1 MFWPLGHWVLKY
13 LPKNDPKYGVNGTK
27 QGPVKTLEAVL
38 GSSFPGTG
46 LFFPEPRKCASGA
59 LGGSRGLERTP
70 AGPGSLLQNY
80 LPNVYL
86 LSARKK

>member
-1 MFWPLGHWVLKY
+1 MFWPSGHWVFKY

-38 GSSFPGTG
+38 GSSFP
-46 LFFPEPRKCASGA
+46 EPRKCASGA
-59 LGGSRGLERTP
+59 LGGSRGLEGTP
-70 AGPGSLLQNY
+70 AGPGFLLQNY